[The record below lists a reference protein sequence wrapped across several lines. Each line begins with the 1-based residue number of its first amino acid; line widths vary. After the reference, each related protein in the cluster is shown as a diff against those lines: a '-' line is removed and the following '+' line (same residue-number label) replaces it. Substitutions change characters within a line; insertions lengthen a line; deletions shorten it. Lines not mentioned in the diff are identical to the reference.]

1 MPMWFR
7 RPLAAAALSL
17 LAAPPLVH
25 AQPAAQP
32 LPPLTVCGQQT
43 RPSAQP
49 AAGSG
54 PVVLIIAPCFEA
66 QGNASVIE
74 PQTYLYY
81 IKLLTSRPSEGVW
94 IPYDDTSEKT
104 IIDDFHRLWNTNFL
118 DNLWI
123 ETSDYQFANVTHEI
137 KEVAGGP
144 KLVHITFNMDEGPKV
159 RIRSID
165 FVGNKAIGEGVLKRQ
180 LKENKERG
188 PFQDFLHF
196 PTWFLSL
203 IGDKGTYQET
213 KFDEDAEKVVAYY
226 RDHGYLRANLGVP
239 ELKVLEDSADKKT
252 RWIDLKIPV
261 TEGPRY
267 KVGTFD

>member
-1 MPMWFR
+1 MSMWFR

-94 IPYDDTSEKT
+94 VPYDGPSGEPR
-104 IIDDFHRLWNTNFL
+104 IGDFHRRRNTNVR
-118 DNLWI
+118 DNLRI
-123 ETSDYQFANVTHEI
+123 DTSAHTPPT
-137 KEVAGGP
+137 GP
-144 KLVHITFNMDEGPKV
+144 TG
-159 RIRSID
+159 
-165 FVGNKAIGEGVLKRQ
+165 
-180 LKENKERG
+180 
-188 PFQDFLHF
+188 
-196 PTWFLSL
+196 
-203 IGDKGTYQET
+203 
-213 KFDEDAEKVVAYY
+213 
-226 RDHGYLRANLGVP
+226 
-239 ELKVLEDSADKKT
+239 
-252 RWIDLKIPV
+252 
-261 TEGPRY
+261 
-267 KVGTFD
+267 